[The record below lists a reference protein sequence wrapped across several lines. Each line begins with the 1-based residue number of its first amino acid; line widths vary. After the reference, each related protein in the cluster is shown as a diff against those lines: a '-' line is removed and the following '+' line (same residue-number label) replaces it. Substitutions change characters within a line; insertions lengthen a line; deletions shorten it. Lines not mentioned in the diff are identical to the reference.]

1 LNDLVSADAATLVD
15 RLRSGGQW
23 ALSAF
28 GNSRAKE
35 LSASLSSSRL
45 AAAVGEEALVDVSE
59 EIAELERSIADMTAP
74 RADLVRAVLIES
86 AEGFRTEL
94 LSAVESLRDAM
105 TVLEALDRVTMIKDG
120 HCRPTDTVVIEV
132 PPLGSLPEQAIVCP
146 EACIERAEGIW
157 SAYAAVLTNEP
168 TASIELIHFPPVN
181 GDEES
186 GKILYDRMTEAER
199 YAVDKLRSQGV
210 N

>member
-120 HCRPTDTVVIEV
+120 HCRPRTR
-132 PPLGSLPEQAIVCP
+132 L
-146 EACIERAEGIW
+146 
-157 SAYAAVLTNEP
+157 
-168 TASIELIHFPPVN
+168 
-181 GDEES
+181 
-186 GKILYDRMTEAER
+186 
-199 YAVDKLRSQGV
+199 
-210 N
+210 